1 MVDTK
6 QSFNT
11 VTNKMDLELCDL
23 IFLLNETKQME
34 QLESIM
40 TDHYKL
46 QNYFVKDP
54 KPVNERK
61 RIEIEETSNN
71 EKKESKSKF
80 STIYFYIKEHKI
92 MVQGSDINLR
102 MFTET
107 YFYVFKQLIQ
117 ENECML
123 SYRIQN
129 ERETIL

>member
-23 IFLLNETKQME
+23 IFLLNETKQLE

-92 MVQGSDINLR
+92 MVQG
-102 MFTET
+102 
-107 YFYVFKQLIQ
+107 
-117 ENECML
+117 
-123 SYRIQN
+123 
-129 ERETIL
+129 